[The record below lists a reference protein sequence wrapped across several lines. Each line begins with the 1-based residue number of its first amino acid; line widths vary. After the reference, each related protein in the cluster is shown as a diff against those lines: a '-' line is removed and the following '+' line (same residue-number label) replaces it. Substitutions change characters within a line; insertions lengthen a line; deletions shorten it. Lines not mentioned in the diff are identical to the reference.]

1 MAEYKEEKKKVDR
14 TGEKI
19 YKDAASDARSLVTST
34 SSTRPTDILRAEKR
48 APQEI
53 TEDIGVEI
61 TKYDKPPGD
70 PYKLPDDDG
79 GPIPEIPP
87 FTGTTEA
94 SETAYNAMVADRL
107 ARIDGRVIK
116 ITLLKVQNKNKFL
129 DPNGESRKISVIGTI
144 GARFSLAINDSSG
157 YDILEQ
163 ESHEVEIPKS
173 GLYSTHV
180 KFPRL
185 IDKSTDTVKK
195 ETYDIV
201 ISPNAEVKVEGD
213 VKIAIPTYTL
223 KQFGQTTLT
232 VDAVSTQTSPAVTI
246 TGDSLLKKGNAGTA
260 GNNASFTYAITCTEN
275 PATAGYFYV
284 KPTGGFDKNLIS
296 NSMIKRIV
304 DRGNEVGSTRQLT
317 LNPKT
322 SRTRI
327 VKGAS
332 VISND
337 IEVGMKVRYKVEK
350 EKVVTKSIGVVDSQK
365 PTDTFQLNNTIGL
378 FPNMLLRGHGLPVV
392 IVSVDCDREITVS
405 KKIIIK
411 ENTEVTFKYEDG
423 STVTSIIS
431 KSNSEGKACV
441 GILTAMDVPNKTEL
455 EFDDNDSSISG
466 SFNFSGSGSDSV
478 SISSFVNFNKYGT
491 SSIDYSLNIDNII
504 TRIPNAFEQYLTQEY
519 GETSLV
525 INMTKHDYD
534 DNARFK
540 SVVITNTPKHGT
552 AVAANGGLDATW
564 SASPKVTYTP
574 VKGFKG
580 QDEFKFTVGDGTN
593 TSVEKTIRITVK

>member
-19 YKDAASDARSLVTST
+19 YKDAEGKSPSLA
-34 SSTRPTDILRAEKR
+34 IG
-48 APQEI
+48 APLEI
-53 TEDIGVEI
+53 TEGIGGEI

-70 PYKLPDDDG
+70 PPKSPYDPLKSPYDPPKLPDDD
-79 GPIPEIPP
+79 PIPEIPP

-94 SETAYNAMVADRL
+94 SEIAYNAMVVDRQ
-107 ARIDGRVIK
+107 ARIDAREIK
-116 ITLLKVQNKNKFL
+116 ITSLKVQNKNKFL

-144 GARFSLAINDSSG
+144 GAKFSLAINDSSG

-163 ESHEVEIPKS
+163 ESHEVEISKS
-173 GLYSTHV
+173 GLYSTYV

-260 GNNASFTYAITCTEN
+260 GNNAPFTYAITCTEN

-304 DRGNEVGSTRQLT
+304 DRGDEVGSTRQLT
-317 LNPKT
+317 LSPKT